1 MNKIKVLIADDH
13 FLARRGL
20 YGILDDEDDME
31 CVAVAKDGKEAV
43 MLAQKHLPNVAII
56 DVAMPNMNGIEATR
70 EIKKSCPNTSVIVI
84 SAYKY
89 DHYVLSCIEAG
100 AEGYL
105 LKENVLGDSLLSAI
119 RMVNAGESV
128 YDREVSK
135 IMSKLVA
142 QRVKLGT
149 ASSELGDRELQVL
162 KLATQGMSNKEIGAK
177 LCISDQTVATH
188 FVNIFR
194 KLNVESRTEAVFYAL
209 KKGWVSIEDLGDK

>member
-1 MNKIKVLIADDH
+1 MEETPAIVNRKKIALLVADDSSV
-13 FLARRGL
+13 ARAGL
-20 YGILDDEDDME
+20 CSILDNEDDME
-31 CVAVAKDGKEAV
+31 CIAVAKDGKEAV

-128 YDREVSK
+128 YDHEVSK
-135 IMSKLVA
+135 IMSKIVA
-142 QRVKLGT
+142 QRVKVGP

-162 KLATQGMSNKEIGAK
+162 KLATQGMSNKEIGAA
-177 LCISDQTVATH
+177 LHISDQTVTTH
-188 FVNIFR
+188 FVSIFR
-194 KLNVESRTEAVFYAL
+194 KLAAS
-209 KKGWVSIEDLGDK
+209 KIS